1 MLDPGLAMQHNARHC
16 TVSEARRARK
26 TLGRSREAEI
36 PDASWGKTLMTKA
49 DGWSRAIVAASAL
62 LMVMGCSR
70 GDPKPSPPLPQVTV
84 ATPLQR
90 DVVDWDEYVGR
101 FDAIQDVELR
111 PRVSGTIDRIL
122 FANGQHVRQGQPL
135 FIIDPRPYSAALGQ
149 AQAQAAKASASLI
162 NARSVLARASKLLAA
177 QAISKE
183 EYEQRQADVRTAA
196 ADLAAAQ
203 ANVRTARLNLNFTTV
218 RSPITGLVSDR
229 RVSTGNFTAEGQT
242 VLTRVVS
249 TDPIWFSFEGAESF
263 YLKYLR
269 QDRAGQ
275 RGSSRNTPNPVQV
288 QLADESGY
296 RWHGRMEFV
305 DNAIDPNSGTIR
317 AHAVIAN
324 PDGFLTPGMFGRARL
339 LGSGTYHA
347 MLVPDEAIIT
357 DQTRKLVYVV
367 GRDGKVAPRPVETG
381 PQVEGLRVIKTG
393 LAPTERV
400 VIEGI
405 TTLQPGMKVK
415 ANLVRMR
422 PRATNTSPTS
432 QPDTA
437 PPASEATT
445 E

>member
-1 MLDPGLAMQHNARHC
+1 MSSAFPFRHLLLIVGAALALSSCSNA
-16 TVSEARRARK
+16 
-26 TLGRSREAEI
+26 
-36 PDASWGKTLMTKA
+36 TK
-49 DGWSRAIVAASAL
+49 
-62 LMVMGCSR
+62 
-70 GDPKPSPPLPQVTV
+70 PPPPLPQVTV
-84 ATPLQR
+84 ALPLQR

-101 FDAIQDVELR
+101 FEAIQDVELR

-135 FIIDPRPYSAALGQ
+135 FIIDPRPYAAALAQ
-149 AQAQAAKASASLI
+149 AQAQVAKSNAALV
-162 NARSVLARASKLLAA
+162 NARSELARADKLLAA

-183 EYEQRQADVRTAA
+183 EYETKQANVRTAA

-203 ANVRTARLNLNFTTV
+203 ANVANARLNLGFTTV

-229 RVSTGNFTAEGQT
+229 RVSKGNFATEGQT
-242 VLTRVVS
+242 ILTRVVS

-269 QDRAGQ
+269 QDRKGE
-275 RGSSRNTPNPVQV
+275 RGSSRTTPNPVEV

-305 DNAIDPNSGTIR
+305 DNAIDTNSGTIR

-324 PDGFLTPGMFGRARL
+324 PDGFLTPGLFGRARL
-339 LGSGTYHA
+339 LGSGHYRA

-367 GRDGKVAPRPVETG
+367 GKDGKVAPRPVETG

-393 LAPTERV
+393 IGPSDKVA
-400 VIEGI
+400 IEGI
-405 TTLQPGMKVK
+405 TTLQPGAAVK
-415 ANLVRMR
+415 ANLVILK
-422 PRATNTSPTS
+422 PRAADTSPTS
-432 QPDTA
+432 QPNSA
-437 PPASEATT
+437 PPASEATAN
-445 E
+445 

>member
-1 MLDPGLAMQHNARHC
+1 MPSANPF
-16 TVSEARRARK
+16 RRLFLITGAA
-26 TLGRSREAEI
+26 LVLSPLLSSCSG
-36 PDASWGKTLMTKA
+36 AS
-49 DGWSRAIVAASAL
+49 
-62 LMVMGCSR
+62 
-70 GDPKPSPPLPQVTV
+70 KPPPPLPQVTV
-84 ATPLQR
+84 ALPLQR

-101 FDAIQDVELR
+101 FEAIQDVELR

-135 FIIDPRPYSAALGQ
+135 FIIDPRPYAATLAQ
-149 AQAQAAKASASLI
+149 AQAQVAKSNASLI
-162 NARSVLARASKLLAA
+162 NARSELDRAGKLLAA

-183 EYEQRQADVRTAA
+183 EYETKQATVRTAT

-203 ANVRTARLNLNFTTV
+203 ANVANARLNLGFTTV

-229 RVSTGNFTAEGQT
+229 RVSKGNFATEGTT

-269 QDRAGQ
+269 QDRKGE
-275 RGSSRNTPNPVQV
+275 RGSSRTTPNPVEV
-288 QLADESGY
+288 QLADETSY

-305 DNAIDPNSGTIR
+305 DNAIDTNSGTIR

-324 PDGFLTPGMFGRARL
+324 PDGFLTPGLFGRARL
-339 LGSGTYHA
+339 LGSGHYHA

-357 DQTRKLVYVV
+357 DQTRKLLYVV
-367 GRDGKVAPRPVETG
+367 GADGKVSPRPVETG

-393 LAPTERV
+393 LGPAEKV

-405 TTLQPGMKVK
+405 TTLQPGMAVK
-415 ANLVRMR
+415 ANLVKMT
-422 PRATNTSPTS
+422 PRAADTSPTS
-432 QPDTA
+432 QPDSA
-437 PPASEATT
+437 PPASEATAN
-445 E
+445 

>member
-1 MLDPGLAMQHNARHC
+1 MPTAFFPSRLLLIAGTALAL
-16 TVSEARRARK
+16 S
-26 TLGRSREAEI
+26 S
-36 PDASWGKTLMTKA
+36 
-49 DGWSRAIVAASAL
+49 
-62 LMVMGCSR
+62 CS
-70 GDPKPSPPLPQVTV
+70 GAPKPQPPLPQVTV
-84 ATPLQR
+84 ALPLQR

-101 FDAIQDVELR
+101 FEAIQDVELR

-122 FANGQHVRQGQPL
+122 FANGQHVHQGEAL
-135 FIIDPRPYSAALGQ
+135 FIIDPRPYAAALAQ
-149 AQAQAAKASASLI
+149 AQAQSAKANASLI
-162 NARSVLARASKLLAA
+162 NARSELARAEKLLAA

-183 EYEQRQADVRTAA
+183 EEETKQATVRTAA

-203 ANVRTARLNLNFTTV
+203 ANVATARLNLGFTTV

-229 RVSTGNFTAEGQT
+229 RVSKGNFATEGT
-242 VLTRVVS
+242 TILTRVVS

-269 QDRAGQ
+269 QDRKGE

-305 DNAIDPNSGTIR
+305 DNAIDTNSGTIR

-324 PDGFLTPGMFGRARL
+324 PDGFLTPGLFGRARL
-339 LGSGTYHA
+339 LGSGHYHA

-367 GRDGKVAPRPVETG
+367 GKDGKATPRPVETG
-381 PQVEGLRVIKTG
+381 PQVEGLRVIRTG
-393 LAPTERV
+393 LAPTEQV

-405 TTLQPGMKVK
+405 TTLQPGMAVK
-415 ANLVRMR
+415 ANLVTMK
-422 PRATNTSPTS
+422 PRAADTSPTS
-432 QPDTA
+432 QPDSA
-437 PPASEATT
+437 PPASEATAN
-445 E
+445 